1 MDKYCFAF
9 IFVLYSCCFF
19 AQTDTVKTHGTIKIG
34 KLKRD
39 SIYIKADVN
48 FFQFQ
53 DGYKK
58 NALNYSPKDVVPPQP
73 ANTKVPFDYNRF
85 FNKQVE
91 VKISDLE
98 NKTSDTVRIQVRI
111 LENGKAYFKDMT
123 PLLVL
128 NGVPAYYDSKN
139 NGYMLDAIHWKCLNA
154 LKQIESWEPGFV
166 LMEKK
171 DKFKGQTVIK
181 AKKKKLTS
189 TGIVTVIFSLVPFEE
204 PGRN

>member
-1 MDKYCFAF
+1 MNKYCVAF
-9 IFVLYSCCFF
+9 IFFFYSFCSFC
-19 AQTDTVKTHGTIKIG
+19 QTDTIQRYGTLKIG
-34 KLKRD
+34 RAKPD
-39 SIYIKADVN
+39 SIYIKAGVV

-58 NALNYSPKDVVPPQP
+58 DGPHYSPSDAIPPQP
-73 ANTKVPFDYNRF
+73 GNTKAPFDYSRF
-85 FNKQVE
+85 FNARVRIKV
-91 VKISDLE
+91 SDLE
-98 NKTSDTVRIQVRI
+98 SKTSDTVRIQVKI

-154 LKQIESWEPGFV
+154 LKEIESWEPGYI
-166 LMEKK
+166 LMEKVA
-171 DKFKGQTVIK
+171 KFKGQTVIK

-204 PGRN
+204 PRSN